1 MSDTDDKH
9 CLFFDALGNGP
20 RDVRLIERP
29 IREVVEDGKI
39 IVPRAYGLCW
49 EVTGPLH
56 FVEDGGFMLDA
67 AAVDWLIAK
76 LTAWRDAPRLAARLK
91 PEVVAAAHGYQLLRT
106 SAGEWGT
113 LWQDNEDD
121 PNDGETVWHADE
133 AAARLDYEDSTGQR
147 RCESCGTYRDSE
159 ERSVDEDGI
168 YTCTDESACSAAC
181 AAKGG

>member
-1 MSDTDDKH
+1 MSSYDTSPIIIE
-9 CLFFDALGNGP
+9 DALPPSYGGERLTGRYGMVSLVGSSLCSEAGI
-20 RDVRLIERP
+20 RDAI
-29 IREVVEDGKI
+29 D
-39 IVPRAYGLCW
+39 
-49 EVTGPLH
+49 
-56 FVEDGGFMLDA
+56 
-67 AAVDWLIAK
+67 K
-76 LTAWRDAPRLAARLK
+76 LTAWLDAPRLAARLK
-91 PEVVAAAHGYQLLRT
+91 PEVVAAAHGHQLLRT

-181 AAKGG
+181 AAKEQR